1 MMRRRHLRFA
11 AGFVMAVSPAFA
23 LAAFAVLDQI
33 YPLNMPEKIT
43 VSTEVI
49 DREGALLRPFATPEG
64 RWRLPVK
71 LSDVDPAF
79 VRMLIAYEDKRFYD
93 HIGVDGWAVGRAAL
107 QFIRNGRIVSG
118 GSTLSMQLA
127 RLNEPPS
134 ARGLP
139 LKLRQMFR
147 ALQIERSYTKDQI
160 LERYLTVAP
169 YGGNLEGV
177 RAASLAYFGKEP
189 RKLALQE
196 AALLVALPQS
206 PEARRPDRKP
216 QNAKLARDRVLQRM
230 ADADAIEP
238 REVSRAAS
246 LKLDAGRRGLPALAP
261 HLAEAAFVNAKGQQ
275 SVALTLSKPSQQAL
289 EQVAKEAARRLGAN
303 LSVAMILADSRTGEV
318 LAEVGSANYFD
329 GARSGWVDMVRAPR
343 SPGSTLKPF
352 IYALAFDEGVVA
364 PETIISD
371 RPVNFGGYRPRN
383 FDTTYQGDVSVRKAL
398 QMSLNVPAVLLLESV
413 GPARLIQRFTRA
425 GLHPEFPKVEQ
436 PGLAIGLGGV
446 GLSLADLVQ
455 AYAMLANDGMK
466 VTLTNGADGPPQWQK
481 PERILSAQAVWQV
494 TDILVGVT
502 PPAGVAPRALAYK
515 TGTSYGYRDA
525 WSIGYDGR
533 YVLGV
538 WVGRA
543 DNGAVPGATGGGT
556 AAPILFE
563 GFNRSGLPPVAFR
576 NAPKGTA
583 ILAEADLAEGLKRFV
598 PKTADLVPVAGDV
611 AAPEIIYPPKGAR
624 VELASGADGVLMPL
638 VLKVQ
643 GGKAP
648 FRWIANGKPM
658 EVVSRRRSIAW
669 QPDGAGYSS
678 LTVIDASGKAASV
691 DVFLDGK

>member
-1 MMRRRHLRFA
+1 MINRRQTRFA
-11 AGFVMAVSPAFA
+11 AGFLVAISPVFA
-23 LAAFAVLDQI
+23 LGGFAVLDRV
-33 YPLNMPEKIT
+33 YPLNMAAQPV
-43 VSTEVI
+43 VSTEVV

-64 RWRLPVK
+64 RWRLPVE
-71 LSDVDPAF
+71 LAEVDPQF
-79 VRMLIAYEDKRFYD
+79 IKMLIAYEDKRFYE
-93 HIGVDGWAVGRAAL
+93 HIGVDGWAMGRAML
-107 QFIRNGRIVSG
+107 QFIRNGKIVSG

-127 RLNEPPS
+127 RLNEPVE
-134 ARGLP
+134 ARGVQ
-139 LKLRQMFR
+139 LKLKQMFR
-147 ALQIERSYTKDQI
+147 ALQIEHSFTKSQI

-189 RKLALQE
+189 RKLTLQE

-206 PEARRPDRKP
+206 PETRRPDRKP
-216 QNAKLARDRVLQRM
+216 KIAKSARDRVLQRM
-230 ADADAIEP
+230 ADAGVIEP
-238 REVSRAAS
+238 REVARAAA
-246 LKLDAGRRGLPALAP
+246 LNLDATRRGLPALAP
-261 HLAEAAFVNAKGQQ
+261 HLAEMAFTHSKGRQ
-275 SVALTLSKPSQQAL
+275 SFALTISRSAQQAF
-289 EQVAKEAARRLGAN
+289 EQVAKDAARRLSAN
-303 LSVAMILADSRTGEV
+303 LSVAMILADSFTGEI

-352 IYALAFDEGVVA
+352 IYALAFDEGIAA

-371 RPVNFGGYRPRN
+371 RPVNFGGYRPKN
-383 FDTTYQGDVSVRKAL
+383 FDTTYQGDVSVRQAL
-398 QMSLNVPAVLLLESV
+398 QMSLNVPAVLLLDSV
-413 GPARLIQRFTRA
+413 GPQRLIQRFSRA
-425 GLHPEFPKVEQ
+425 GLNPQFPKVEQ
-436 PGLAIGLGGV
+436 PGLSIGLGGV

-455 AYAMLANDGMK
+455 AYAMLANGGMK
-466 VTLTNGADGPPQWQK
+466 VSLTNGVEGPPEWQK
-481 PERILSAQAVWQV
+481 PERILSAQAAWQV
-494 TDILVGVT
+494 TDILR
-502 PPAGVAPRALAYK
+502 GVAPPANVAARALAYK

-563 GFNRSGLPPVAFR
+563 AFNRSGLASVLFR
-576 NAPKGTA
+576 KAPAGA
-583 ILAEADLAEGLKRFV
+583 ILAETEVADGLKRFV
-598 PKTADLVPVAGDV
+598 PKTAALVPVAGDI

-624 VELASGADGVLMPL
+624 VELDGAVDGLLSPL

-648 FRWIANGKPM
+648 FRWVANGKPLDAQT
-658 EVVSRRRSIAW
+658 RRRSMAW
-669 QPDGAGYSS
+669 QPDGEGYSE
-678 LTVIDASGKAASV
+678 LTVIDASGKAATV
-691 DVFLDGK
+691 NVFLESK

>member
-1 MMRRRHLRFA
+1 MNRRQKFRFA
-11 AGFVMAVSPAFA
+11 AGFLAAISPVFA
-23 LAAFAVLDQI
+23 LAGFAVLDRV
-33 YPLNMPEKIT
+33 YPLQIAAQPV
-43 VSTEVI
+43 VSIEVV
-49 DREGALLRPFATPEG
+49 DRDGALLRPFATPEG

-71 LSDVDPAF
+71 LSDVDPQF
-79 VRMLIAYEDKRFYD
+79 IKMLIAYEDKRFYD
-93 HIGVDGWAVGRAAL
+93 HIGVDGWAVGRAAI

-127 RLNEPPS
+127 RLNEPVE
-134 ARGLP
+134 ARGIQ
-139 LKLRQMFR
+139 LKLKQMFR
-147 ALQIERSYTKDQI
+147 ALQIERSFTKEQI

-216 QNAKLARDRVLQRM
+216 KIAKAARDRVLQRM
-230 ADADAIEP
+230 ADAGAIEP
-238 REVSRAAS
+238 REVARAAA
-246 LKLDAGRRGLPALAP
+246 LNLEANRRGLPALAP
-261 HLAEAAFVNAKGQQ
+261 HLAETAFANANGQQ
-275 SVALTLSKPSQQAL
+275 NVALTLSKQAQQAL
-289 EQVAKEAARRLGAN
+289 EQVARDAARRLGAN
-303 LSVAMILADSRTGEV
+303 LSVAMVLADSRTGEI

-352 IYALAFDEGVVA
+352 IYALAFDEGIAA

-371 RPVNFGGYRPRN
+371 RPVNFGGYRPKN
-383 FDTTYQGDVSVRKAL
+383 FDTTYQGDVSVRQAL
-398 QMSLNVPAVLLLESV
+398 QMSLNVPAVLLLDSV
-413 GPARLIQRFTRA
+413 GPQRLIQRFTRA
-425 GLHPEFPKVEQ
+425 GLTPQFPKVEQ
-436 PGLAIGLGGV
+436 PGLSIGLGGV

-455 AYAMLANDGMK
+455 AYAMLANGGMK
-466 VTLTNGADGPPQWQK
+466 VNLSNGVEGTPKWQK
-481 PERILSAQAVWQV
+481 PERILSAQAAWQV
-494 TDILVGVT
+494 TDILAGVT
-502 PPAGVAPRALAYK
+502 PPANVAPRVLAYK

-563 GFNRSGLPPVAFR
+563 AFNRSGLAPMAFR
-576 NAPKGTA
+576 QAPKGS
-583 ILAEADLAEGLKRFV
+583 ADLAEGLKRFV
-598 PKTADLVPVAGDV
+598 PKTADLVPMAGDI
-611 AAPEIIYPPKGAR
+611 APPEIIYPPKGAK
-624 VELASGADGVLMPL
+624 VELASAANGVLSPL
-638 VLKVQ
+638 VLKLQ

-648 FRWIANGKPM
+648 FRWIANGKPLDAQ
-658 EVVSRRRSIAW
+658 SRRRSLAW
-669 QPDGAGYSS
+669 QPDGAGFSS

-691 DVFLDGK
+691 NVFLVGK